1 MKVECGGRV
10 IYRVVFE
17 SKKHQR
23 FTRLVGVEYE
33 MSDTKIEEL
42 LRHKFSN
49 FSHVLTVDEIGDCM
63 ILGEVLPEESYS
75 MVGS

>member
-23 FTRLVGVEYE
+23 LTRLVGVEYE
-33 MSDTKIEEL
+33 MSDTQIEEL
-42 LRHKFSN
+42 LKHKFSN
-49 FSHVLTVDEIGDCM
+49 FSHVLIVDEIGDCM
-63 ILGEVLPEESYS
+63 ILGEVLPEEPCG
-75 MVGS
+75 MVGT